1 MIQQNYSKN
10 SDVMVISD
18 LDGSFL
24 APITYSFDGALKGLD
39 FLRDRNIEPIF
50 ASSKTA
56 SEISSIQRKI
66 KSRGL
71 LVCENGGAIVETR
84 PNENSMLKVFGRP
97 RGTWMPQVIKLR
109 KELKF
114 KFWGF
119 SDWSVSML
127 REQTGLSELS
137 ARAAQARNFSEP
149 VVWEDSDTKLDY
161 FKEELE
167 RINLVAIEGG
177 QFLSIQGKYDK
188 GLATRWLRSHNA
200 NSEGLIIALGD
211 GPNDQTMLSEA
222 DIAVVIKSPKSHL
235 LKVDGPMRVIHTDNT
250 GPRGWTEGILEAFFT
265 LSCLSSISLKI
276 A

>member
-1 MIQQNYSKN
+1 MIQQNYYKT
-10 SDVMVISD
+10 SDVMVLSD

-24 APITYSFDGALKGLD
+24 TPVTYSFDEALVGLD
-39 FLRDRNIEPIF
+39 FLRDRNIDPIF

-66 KSRGL
+66 ESRGL
-71 LVCENGGAIVETR
+71 LICENGGAIVETR
-84 PNENSMLKVFGRP
+84 PNENSMLKAFGQP
-97 RGTWMPQVIKLR
+97 RRTWMPQVIKLR
-109 KELKF
+109 KELRL

-119 SDWSVSML
+119 SDWSISML

-188 GLATRWLRSHNA
+188 GLATRWLRTHNG
-200 NSEGLIIALGD
+200 NSESLIIALGD
-211 GPNDQTMLSEA
+211 APNDQTMLSEA

-235 LKVDGPMRVIHTDNT
+235 LKVEGPLRVIYTEHT
-250 GPRGWTEGILEAFFT
+250 GPRGWTEGIIEAFFT

>member
-1 MIQQNYSKN
+1 
-10 SDVMVISD
+10 MVLSD

-24 APITYSFDGALKGLD
+24 APITYSFDDALRGLD

-71 LVCENGGAIVETR
+71 LICENGGAIVETR
-84 PNENSMLKVFGRP
+84 PNENSMLKVFGQP

-109 KELKF
+109 KELKL
-114 KFWGF
+114 KFLGF

-149 VVWEDSDTKLDY
+149 VVWKDSDTKLDY

-188 GLATRWLRSHNA
+188 GLATRWLRSHNG

-235 LKVDGPMRVIHTDNT
+235 LKVEGPLRVIHTDNT

-265 LSCLSSISLKI
+265 LNCLSSISLKI